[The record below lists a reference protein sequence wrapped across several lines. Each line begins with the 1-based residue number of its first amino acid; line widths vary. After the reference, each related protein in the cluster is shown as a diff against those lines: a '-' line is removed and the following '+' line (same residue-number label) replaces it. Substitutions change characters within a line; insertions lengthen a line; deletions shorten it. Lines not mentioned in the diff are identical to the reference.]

1 MFKSIKE
8 LFSNNQKHNVK
19 SVKRIVF
26 DTDCKITVSGFFKI
40 KAELIT
46 DKKDKEVLQNE
57 VLQELFRKKDFGY
70 MVSRTRR
77 ADVKVISIG
86 DERNGSYTV
95 HFELTTHF
103 YNSQIARDQFSAKN
117 NAENYFASQTDIPY
131 YLNNIKRL
139 GHDIGMDVVIT
150 GSKEVV
156 FFEGEIGYED
166 NE

>member
-103 YNSQIARDQFSAKN
+103 YNSQIARDQFSAK
-117 NAENYFASQTDIPY
+117 AKAKDYFTYQTEVPY
-131 YLNNIKRL
+131 YVNNIEKS
-139 GHDIGMDVVIT
+139 GYDVEIDIIT
-150 GSKEVV
+150 NGSKEVV